1 MTRKSTWAPVAL
13 AAAVVAVIAAVT
25 VAVGAGRSDAPARP
39 RLLHLAADTG
49 QPMAAGAPASAGGMV
64 TPGGSSYVLDGPLPT
79 GQPADQPVW
88 RIAAGSADSAT
99 QVARALGVDGT
110 LTHVEGGWVLRAPHD
125 LRLVVREDGSWSY
138 GLDCFADRPVSD
150 EKLDIMCASAA
161 GAAIAPRPDEPAPD
175 AAQASAAPMSPATP
189 DEASDGP
196 SEEPRDPPVPMP
208 IVRPGPTAAD
218 ARAVAGPILRAL
230 GVADARVTVAVGTP
244 ATTVQASYD
253 VGDATTVG
261 LTTTLSF
268 TSGGRLATGDGWLTD
283 VTRGDSYPVIT
294 AQRAFELLQ
303 QQPRPMLEM
312 CMRRPDGKPGCAE
325 IPPTVITGATLGLAM
340 APDAGRPTLV
350 PGWLFP
356 VRGQD
361 ELRAQIAVAP
371 ASLAPPATAT
381 DTPATA
387 QPDDGGAP
395 ASSAPGGSSPGY
407 PGPPD
412 TKPVVTPA
420 GASPA

>member
-1 MTRKSTWAPVAL
+1 MTRKSAWAPVAL
-13 AAAVVAVIAAVT
+13 AAAVVAVIVAVT
-25 VAVGAGRSDAPARP
+25 VAVGAGRSDAPSQP
-39 RLLHLAADTG
+39 RVLHLAADTG
-49 QPMAAGAPASAGGMV
+49 QPMAAGAPASAGGRV

-88 RIAAGSADSAT
+88 RIASGSADSAT
-99 QVARALGVDGT
+99 QIARALGLDGT
-110 LTHVEGGWVLRAPHD
+110 PTHVDGGWVLRAPHD
-125 LRLVVREDGSWSY
+125 LRLVVRQDGSWSY
-138 GLDCFADRPVSD
+138 GLDCFVDRPVSD
-150 EKLDIMCASAA
+150 EKPDVMCASAA
-161 GAAIAPRPDEPAPD
+161 GVAIAPSPDVPAPD
-175 AAQASAAPMSPATP
+175 AANATAAPRPPAP
-189 DEASDGP
+189 SD
-196 SEEPRDPPVPMP
+196 EPRDPPLRLRLPMP

-218 ARAVAGPILRAL
+218 ARALADPILRAL
-230 GVADARVTVAVGTP
+230 GAADARVTVTEGTP

-253 VGDATTVG
+253 VGGATTVG

-268 TSGGRLATGDGWLTD
+268 TSDDRLATGDGWLTD
-283 VTRGDSYPVIT
+283 VTGGDSYPVIT

-340 APDAGRPTLV
+340 AQDAGRPTLV
-350 PGWLFP
+350 PAWLFT
-356 VRGQD
+356 VKGQD
-361 ELRAQIAVAP
+361 DPLSQLAVVP
-371 ASLAPPATAT
+371 AYLAPPATAT

-395 ASSAPGGSSPGY
+395 GSSGPGGSSPGY